1 MQILWLLVLCS
12 WLIAVAPLEAA
23 SDKPKRGGTLTLG
36 LSREPVLMHPMIATG
51 SVERKIRELMF
62 ESLLGVDINGKAN
75 P

>member
-1 MQILWLLVLCS
+1 MQRHIGN
-12 WLIAVAPLEAA
+12 PLE
-23 SDKPKRGGTLTLG
+23 
-36 LSREPVLMHPMIATG
+36 PVSAVQNVQAVQNVLNKMIATG